1 MPLLFVPIDGHWL
14 VLIGILALVIIPS
27 NAIVIT
33 TWNIT
38 GKRKHIS
45 TLLSL
50 MAVSDS
56 CLLLVDFSHKC
67 FQFTEVEG
75 NICKLCVIWGC
86 FGMFFHSF
94 SVFLTVYVA
103 VQRSVVCAFPFNG
116 PKIFRV
122 KTSVIYLL
130 ILTNCLFPQS
140 FSLILLIKN
149 VQTVTLSFGNET
161 LPICVLKF
169 GQPVPYEKFLE
180 IDHILGLIR
189 FLINQLA
196 TSAIVVF
203 CMTYCLYTVKWK
215 RMKLGKT
222 TDQKNTFRTTV
233 MLVLIML
240 IFVLGELPTTVKLCF
255 EVFGIPQWVNK
266 HIMMLSANII
276 LEMTFAA
283 NIWVYVIMSKQF
295 RYNLKTLFCCK
306 QAAKAVS
313 RKAEAHKGTSST
325 SISVL

>member
-1 MPLLFVPIDGHWL
+1 MGLLFEPIDGHWL
-14 VLIGILALVIIPS
+14 VLIGILALVIMPS
-27 NAIVIT
+27 NAIVIM
-33 TWNIT
+33 TWNIA

-56 CLLLVDFSHKC
+56 CLLLVDVLNKS
-67 FQFTEVEG
+67 FQFIEVEG
-75 NICKLCVIWGC
+75 KCKFYLILGS
-86 FGMFFHSF
+86 FGKFFHSF

-130 ILTNCLFPQS
+130 ILTVCLFPQS
-140 FSLILLIKN
+140 FSLILFIEN
-149 VQTVTLSFGNET
+149 VQTVKVSFENGTLS
-161 LPICVLKF
+161 ICVLIID
-169 GQPVPYEKFLE
+169 QTVEHYREIHPFLA
-180 IDHILGLIR
+180 LTKV
-189 FLINQLA
+189 LINQLA

-233 MLVLIML
+233 MLILIML
-240 IFVLGELPTTVKLCF
+240 IFVLGNIPSTVQLCF
-255 EVFGIPQWVNK
+255 DAFGFPQWVNEEVM
-266 HIMMLSANII
+266 IYSSNII

-283 NIWVYVIMSKQF
+283 NIWVYVIMSKKF
-295 RYNLKTLFCCK
+295 RHNLKTLFCCK

-313 RKAEAHKGTSST
+313 RKTEAHTGTSST

>member
-1 MPLLFVPIDGHWL
+1 MLFT
-14 VLIGILALVIIPS
+14 GILTLVIIPS

-33 TWNIT
+33 TWNLT
-38 GKRKHIS
+38 GKRKNIS

-56 CLLLVDFSHKC
+56 CVLLVDYIYKSILYF
-67 FQFTEVEG
+67 EVEG
-75 NICKLCVIWGC
+75 NICKFNRIWTC
-86 FGMFFHSF
+86 FGTFFHSF
-94 SVFLTVYVA
+94 SIFLTTYVA

-130 ILTNCLFPQS
+130 ILTVCLFPQS
-140 FSLILLIKN
+140 FSPILLIKN

-161 LPICVLKF
+161 LPICIFTF
-169 GQPVPYEKFLE
+169 GQLVPSEKFVE
-180 IDHILGLIR
+180 IDHVLRLIR
-189 FLINQLA
+189 VLINQLA

-222 TDQKNTFRTTV
+222 TDQKNTFRTTA
-233 MLVLIML
+233 MLILIML
-240 IFVLGELPTTVKLCF
+240 IFVLGELPTTVDLCF
-255 EVFGIPQWVNK
+255 GAFGYPHWVNTNVIT
-266 HIMMLSANII
+266 HIANAI
-276 LEMTFAA
+276 LQMTFEA

-295 RYNLKTLFCCK
+295 RYDLKTLLCCK

-313 RKAEAHKGTSST
+313 WKAGKGTTST